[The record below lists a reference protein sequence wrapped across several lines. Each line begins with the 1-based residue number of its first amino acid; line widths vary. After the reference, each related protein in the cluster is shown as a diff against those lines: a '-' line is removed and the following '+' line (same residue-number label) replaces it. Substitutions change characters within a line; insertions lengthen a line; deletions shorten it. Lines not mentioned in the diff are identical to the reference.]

1 MQDRIGDLTE
11 MVAAVSDTYAARF
24 GITRD
29 DLWLL
34 AKISEEVGELNAA
47 WLSLHGRGRD
57 RGQTPEALRAL
68 LADEAADVLAM
79 LLLFARRNDI
89 DLADALWSKW
99 GRYLPVA
106 APG

>member
-29 DLWLL
+29 DLWHL

-47 WLSLHGRGRD
+47 
-57 RGQTPEALRAL
+57 
-68 LADEAADVLAM
+68 
-79 LLLFARRNDI
+79 
-89 DLADALWSKW
+89 
-99 GRYLPVA
+99 
-106 APG
+106 